1 MTQQGQRLQGKICM
15 VTGATGGIGEITAR
29 ELARQGAQVVIV
41 GRNRDK
47 CVATVNQIKQQTGN
61 AQIEFM
67 LADLASQSE
76 IHQLA
81 ATFKQQYKRLDV
93 LINNAGALFMTRQ
106 ETVDGIEMTF
116 ALNHLSYFLLTHL
129 LLDVL
134 KSSAPARI
142 INVASDA
149 HQGSVID
156 FDDLQGRKKYRGFT
170 AYGRSKLANIMF
182 TYELARRLAG
192 TGVTA
197 NTLHPGFVASN
208 FATNNGWFY
217 DKIFRQL
224 AKLIAIS
231 PEAGARTSV
240 YLASSPDVEGV
251 TGKYFVKQKAV
262 SSSPVSYDEAAA
274 KRLWQVSAEL
284 THVVNP
290 EA

>member
-1 MTQQGQRLQGKICM
+1 MTQQASLLQNKICL

-29 ELARQGAQVVIV
+29 ELARQGAQVIVV
-41 GRNRDK
+41 GRSRDK

-67 LADLASQSE
+67 LADLASQKE
-76 IHQLA
+76 IYQLA
-81 ATFKQQYKRLDV
+81 EAFKRQYNRLDV
-93 LINNAGALFMTRQ
+93 LVNNAGALFMTRQ

-116 ALNHLSYFLLTHL
+116 ALNHLNYFLLTDL

-134 KSSAPARI
+134 KRSAPARI
-142 INVASDA
+142 VNVSSDA
-149 HQGSVID
+149 HKGSVID
-156 FDDLQGRKKYRGFT
+156 FADLQGRKTYRGFT
-170 AYGRSKLANIMF
+170 AYSRSKLANILF
-182 TYELARRLAG
+182 TYELARRLAS

-217 DKIFRQL
+217 DKVFRQF
-224 AKLIAIS
+224 AKLIAIN
-231 PEAGARTSV
+231 PEAGARTSI

-262 SSSPVSYDEAAA
+262 PSSPASYDEAAA

-284 THVVNP
+284 THVVNSGS
-290 EA
+290 

>member
-1 MTQQGQRLQGKICM
+1 MTQQEQRLQGKICM

-29 ELARQGAQVVIV
+29 ELARQGAQVIVV

-47 CVATVNQIKQQTGN
+47 CVATVNQVKQATGN
-61 AQIEFM
+61 GQVEFM

-81 ATFKQQYKRLDV
+81 AAFKQQHKRLDV

-116 ALNHLSYFLLTHL
+116 ALNHLNYFLLTHL

-149 HQGSVID
+149 HQGSAID

-170 AYGRSKLANIMF
+170 AYGRSKLANILF
-182 TYELARRLAG
+182 TYELARRLAD

-231 PEAGARTSV
+231 PEAGARTPV
-240 YLASSPDVEGV
+240 YLASSPAVAGV
-251 TGKYFVKQKAV
+251 TGKYFVKQKAIP
-262 SSSPVSYDEAAA
+262 SSPASYDEAAA
-274 KRLWQVSAEL
+274 KRLWQASAAL
-284 THVVNP
+284 TRLVTT

>member
-1 MTQQGQRLQGKICM
+1 
-15 VTGATGGIGEITAR
+15 
-29 ELARQGAQVVIV
+29 
-41 GRNRDK
+41 
-47 CVATVNQIKQQTGN
+47 
-61 AQIEFM
+61 
-67 LADLASQSE
+67 
-76 IHQLA
+76 
-81 ATFKQQYKRLDV
+81 
-93 LINNAGALFMTRQ
+93 
-106 ETVDGIEMTF
+106 MTF

-251 TGKYFVKQKAV
+251 TGKYFVKQKAI
-262 SSSPVSYDEAAA
+262 SSSPASYDEAAA
-274 KRLWQVSAEL
+274 KRLWQESATL
-284 THVVNP
+284 TQLVTT
-290 EA
+290 ES